1 VGAGAIRK
9 ENTMRISMKS
19 MFLVPVLSMVTACA
33 TSPER
38 HIRPQ
43 MLERQAR
50 PNILIIMTD
59 DQGYSDVGYNGNPV
73 LQTPRIDALA
83 RSGVVF
89 DQFYAQPVCS
99 PSRAALLTGRHA
111 MRLGILDTEGGNAI
125 LSPDE
130 VTIAEALQTSG
141 YRTGM
146 FGKWHLGDNAP
157 SRPQEQGFERVLT
170 HVGGMIGMPYN
181 PPQGRSYFDPILIE
195 DGEDRRFEGYAP
207 DIFTDA
213 AVDFMV
219 ETAREGRA
227 PFFAFLSLNTPHHP
241 LTVPDAFADPYRAQG
256 LSEETARYYGM
267 ITNIDHNVGRVMD
280 ALDAV
285 DALYETIIVFVGDN
299 GTSSLHRQSD
309 LWEAGLRGRKTDVYE
324 NGIRVPMILRLPEP
338 TAAVGVRT
346 QVGAVE
352 DIMPTLLD
360 LADVTADVEFDG
372 VSLAT
377 VASTSDAELPERDL
391 FFQFHRGNEPVPYRN
406 IAVRRGDYKL
416 VQPVGRGREAFTP
429 EAARF
434 ELYNLAGDSSET
446 TNLAADQPDRVR
458 ALIAAYDDWLAEA
471 RADAPGQQVTWIGDD
486 RQPVVTLSRQ
496 DWIGAGLSDG
506 ENGHYALEVRT
517 TGRYRLTFRW
527 SELLN
532 ATRPVTIEIGDRTV
546 RREILSSEME
556 ARIEE
561 IQLAAGPLRL
571 QAWVTIDGRDSGF
584 EFIEIE
590 KLDD

>member
-1 VGAGAIRK
+1 
-9 ENTMRISMKS
+9 MRVSLRS
-19 MFLVPVLSMVTACA
+19 FLLVPVMTIVTACS
-33 TSPER
+33 TGPDR
-38 HIRPQ
+38 QVRPHV
-43 MLERQAR
+43 LERQTR
-50 PNILIIMTD
+50 PHILIIMTD

-83 RSGVVF
+83 QSGVVF

-111 MRLGILDTEGGNAI
+111 ARLGILDTEGGNAI
-125 LSPDE
+125 LSPNE

-195 DGEDRRFEGYAP
+195 DGVDRRFEGYAP

-213 AVDFMV
+213 AIDFMAGI
-219 ETAREGRA
+219 AREGRA

-241 LTVPDAFADPYRAQG
+241 LTVPDAFADPYRALG

-285 DALYETIIVFVGDN
+285 DALDETIIVFVGDN
-299 GTSSLHRQSD
+299 GTSSLHRQRD
-309 LWEAGLRGRKTDVYE
+309 LWESGLRGRKTEVYE
-324 NGIRVPMILRLPEP
+324 NGIRVPMILRLPQSVS
-338 TAAVGVRT
+338 AVGVRT

-352 DIMPTLLD
+352 DIMPTLLE
-360 LADVTADVEFDG
+360 LADVTAGVEFDG

-377 VASTSDAELPERDL
+377 VASTPDAELPERDL

-429 EAARF
+429 ETARF
-434 ELYNLAGDSSET
+434 ELYNLAGDPRET
-446 TNLAADQPDRVR
+446 TNLAADHPSQVR
-458 ALIAAYDDWLAEA
+458 ALITAYDDWLAET
-471 RADAPGQQVTWIGDD
+471 RADAPGQQTTWIGDD

-496 DWIGAGLSDG
+496 DWIGAGLPDG
-506 ENGHYALEVRT
+506 ENGYYALEVRT

-527 SELLN
+527 SKLLN
-532 ATRPVTIEIGDRTV
+532 ATHPVTVEIGDRTV
-546 RREILSSEME
+546 RREILSSELE

>member
-1 VGAGAIRK
+1 
-9 ENTMRISMKS
+9 MRIRMKS
-19 MFLVPVLSMVTACA
+19 ILLLPILTIVTACA
-33 TSPER
+33 ASAEPYV
-38 HIRPQ
+38 RPQ
-43 MLERQAR
+43 ILERQAR

-83 RSGVVF
+83 QSGVVF

-125 LSPDE
+125 LAPDE
-130 VTIAEALQTSG
+130 VTIAEALQTGG

-157 SRPQEQGFERVLT
+157 ARPQDQGFERVLT

-195 DGEDRRFEGYAP
+195 DGVDRRFEGYAP

-213 AVDFMV
+213 AIDFMV
-219 ETAREGRA
+219 ENARDGTA

-241 LTVPDAFADPYRAQG
+241 LTVPDAFADPYRARG

-267 ITNIDHNVGRVMD
+267 ITNIDQNVGRVMD

-285 DALYETIIVFVGDN
+285 DALDETIIVFVGDN

-309 LWEAGLRGRKTDVYE
+309 LWESGLRGRKTDVYE

-352 DIMPTLLD
+352 DIMPTLLE
-360 LADVTADVEFDG
+360 LADVPTDVEFDG

-377 VASTSDAELPERDL
+377 VTATPDAELPARDL

-429 EAARF
+429 ETARF
-434 ELYNLAGDSSET
+434 ELYNLAEDPRET

-471 RADAPGQQVTWIGDD
+471 RADVPGQQVTWIGDD
-486 RQPVVTLSRQ
+486 RQPLVTLSRQ
-496 DWIGAGLSDG
+496 DWIGAGLPDG

-532 ATRPVTIEIGDRTV
+532 AAHPVTIEIGDRTV

-556 ARIEE
+556 ARIED
-561 IQLAAGPLRL
+561 IHLAAGPLRL

>member
-1 VGAGAIRK
+1 
-9 ENTMRISMKS
+9 MKS
-19 MFLVPVLSMVTACA
+19 IFLVPVLSVVTACA
-33 TSPER
+33 ASAEPYV
-38 HIRPQ
+38 RPQ
-43 MLERQAR
+43 IPERQAR
-50 PNILIIMTD
+50 PNILVIMTD
-59 DQGYSDVGYNGNPV
+59 DQGYSDVGYNGNPL

-83 RSGVVF
+83 ESGVVF

-125 LSPDE
+125 LTPDE
-130 VTIAEALQTSG
+130 VTIAEALQTGG

-157 SRPQEQGFERVLT
+157 ARPQDQGFDRVLT

-195 DGEDRRFEGYAP
+195 DGVDRRFEGYAP
-207 DIFTDA
+207 DIFTA
-213 AVDFMV
+213 AAIDFMV
-219 ETAREGRA
+219 ETAREGRV

-241 LTVPDAFADPYRAQG
+241 LTVPDAFADPYRAMG

-285 DALYETIIVFVGDN
+285 DALDETIIVFVGDN

-309 LWEAGLRGRKTDVYE
+309 LWESGLRGRKTDVYE

-352 DIMPTLLD
+352 DIMPTLLE
-360 LADVTADVEFDG
+360 LADVPTDVEFDG

-377 VASTSDAELPERDL
+377 VTSTPDAELPARDL

-416 VQPVGRGREAFTP
+416 VQPVGRGREAFAP
-429 EAARF
+429 EAVRF
-434 ELYNLAGDSSET
+434 ELYNLAEDPRET
-446 TNLAADQPDRVR
+446 ANLAAEQPDRMR

-496 DWIGAGLSDG
+496 DWIGAGLADG
-506 ENGHYALEVRT
+506 ENGYYALEVRT
-517 TGRYRLTFRW
+517 TGRYRVTFRW
-527 SELLN
+527 SGLLN
-532 ATRPVTIEIGDRTV
+532 ATHPATIEIGDRTV

-556 ARIEE
+556 ARIED